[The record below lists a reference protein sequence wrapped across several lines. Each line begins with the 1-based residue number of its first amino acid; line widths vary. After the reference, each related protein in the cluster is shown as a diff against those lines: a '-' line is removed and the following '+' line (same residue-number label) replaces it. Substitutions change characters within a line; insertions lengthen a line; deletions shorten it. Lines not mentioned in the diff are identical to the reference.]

1 MDDLRKKS
9 ALFLGAKDSKCI
21 SIGQNM
27 TTLNFSLVRSL
38 SKIFKNGDEMIITEL
53 DHEANRG
60 PWRTLEDI
68 GVKIIEIDLL
78 QNGELNYDDFSN
90 LTPKEGPDF
99 IIDSISGDNLDK
111 TPIYDQASSFQ
122 INVKDSDGNLFP
134 HTAYYVIL
142 REGVGDNPTVAD
154 SVYVRYKGML
164 LNKDV
169 FDQRKIPIWLQAKN
183 VVRGFQEFVP
193 LLKKGNINI
202 NSDGTYDFTN
212 FGIGFIIM
220 PSGLG
225 YYNSATV
232 SIPSYSPLIFQ
243 VEMMTLNRTD
253 HDNDTVLTIYEDIDG
268 DSNFDNDDTDSDTI
282 PNYYDPDDDGDGVLT
297 KDEYDMDGD
306 GVADDT
312 DGDGIPDYL
321 DNE

>member
-1 MDDLRKKS
+1 MKNKFTLSIHKH
-9 ALFLGAKDSKCI
+9 LFLFVVFLFCLASCKKDDE
-21 SIGQNM
+21 N
-27 TTLNFSLVRSL
+27 TTNE
-38 SKIFKNGDEMIITEL
+38 IP
-53 DHEANRG
+53 ANDYG
-60 PWRTLEDI
+60 EQH
-68 GVKIIEIDLL
+68 IIENDSIIDFM
-78 QNGELNYDDFSN
+78 QNHFYNYEDFSN
-90 LTPKEGPDF
+90 LSPGDAPEL
-99 IIDSISGDNLDK
+99 IIDSIKGNNSNK
-111 TPIYDQASSFQ
+111 TSIYDQVSSFQ
-122 INVKDSDGNLFP
+122 INVKDSNGDLFP

-142 REGVGDNPTVAD
+142 REGIGESPTVAD

-169 FDQRKIPIWLQAKN
+169 FDKRNTPIWLQAKN

-193 LLKKGNINI
+193 FLKKGNIDI
-202 NSDGTYDFTN
+202 NANGTYNFTN
-212 FGIGFIIM
+212 FGLGFIIM

-225 YYNSATV
+225 YYNTATV

-243 VEMMTLNRTD
+243 VEMITLNRTD
-253 HDNDTVLTIYEDIDG
+253 HDNDTVLTILEDLDG

-282 PNYYDPDDDGDGVLT
+282 PNYQDPDDDNDGVLT
-297 KDEYDMDGD
+297 KDEYDVNGD

>member
-1 MDDLRKKS
+1 MYLARDLRNKFTLQIIKYFS
-9 ALFLGAKDSKCI
+9 LI
-21 SIGQNM
+21 SILIFCFTSCKKDDDN
-27 TTLNFSLVRSL
+27 TTDAIPAN
-38 SKIFKNGDEMIITEL
+38 DYTEQ
-53 DHEANRG
+53 H
-60 PWRTLEDI
+60 TLENDS
-68 GVKIIEIDLL
+68 IIDFM
-78 QNGELNYDDFSN
+78 QNHFYNYDDFSN
-90 LTPKEGPDF
+90 LTPNEGPEF

-253 HDNDTVLTIYEDIDG
+253 HDNDTVLTIYEDLDG

-297 KDEYDMDGD
+297 KDEYDVDGD